1 MCLSRAVIAVL
12 LFSAASGAWA
22 QETPKPPEPTPE
34 QIAAAE
40 AKPGTLREQTIYIPY
55 AKLKSIFEKEGRG
68 VFIPYDK
75 FQELWKAA
83 REAGRKMEDVQP
95 PVPALIA
102 EIESTAT
109 VGRDV
114 MNVQAK
120 LAIEVLAEG
129 WHEIPL
135 RLTDA
140 AIRSATIGG
149 APARVVFSPEQGY
162 RVLVEK
168 KGKEPEKI
176 ELVLEYSKAFSKS
189 PGTNTVEFDAPQAP
203 VNRWQIK
210 IAEAGVKVNVHPNL
224 AASDALAEMGA
235 EPQPD
240 EEGPA
245 KETVVQAFVGAADKV
260 RIDWTAKA
268 EGAAGLAALAT
279 VQARQEVV
287 IDEGVIR
294 TRANLTYEITRADV
308 TQLVVEVPADHNVVN
323 IFDPNVQKWEKQAGE
338 ELQTITITLFQPTRG
353 TQNIALELEKIAG
366 DKEMPQEMMTGE
378 LKAPMIRATQVGTP
392 MQMTA
397 VGRQQGVVAVRL
409 GSSLRAEVTSRTGLL
424 QVDNADL
431 PAPLAGQEWTYSY
444 RYSALPFDLA
454 ISVEKLQP
462 LVEVE
467 ELVETYIEPNQITT
481 NLLAVLNIQ
490 RAGIFQAILE
500 VPDGYE
506 VRAVQGRDA
515 AGAAAVAVDSHRLEE
530 VEITPDPTMPMNK
543 VKVKTKLVVSFGRK
557 AMGKVALW
565 IELQKRQD
573 DPNLLSPTDA
583 ASSLSL
589 PHPRVNPTTV
599 ARTAGRMIVHAPESL
614 RITPKDAKGLRTISA
629 GEALQNME
637 STRAGRFPTLAQI
650 VAYAYSQEPASLT
663 VEAQRRKPYI
673 EARQLLAV
681 NVESGVIRYDAWF
694 FYDIKFSSVKSL
706 RIDVPQGISGKFKNL
721 TTGTMHETLV
731 APAPADVPAGYVAWS
746 FAGDGELLGSQ
757 TIHLSWESPQ
767 KDLPVG
773 QQVAIELP
781 HLRPHGVDRAW
792 GQIAASKSE
801 TIEISVDGELT
812 GLRPIDPQRDLM
824 PGAPVAG
831 AARAFEFYDDWSLPL
846 VATRYELEEVK
857 RTSIE
862 RGFVR
867 MVVTRSGEVDVNAIY
882 RLRSARQ
889 RIAIRLP
896 GVDMTKPSQFLDT
909 QPLKINNQP
918 APLEKD
924 PNYFY
929 IPLTG
934 HSPDRDVLVEI
945 HYTVKGTQAQ
955 LDLPDFSGDPTTA
968 IDDPAVQQVHL
979 AVYLPP
985 EQTFLGVRGPWTD
998 ETSVTFIDR
1007 TWRPDARSDEDL
1019 LSQIRSGI
1027 DNCSAAG
1034 SSFPTD
1040 GRRYLFSTLR
1050 PEPEPAGSLRL
1061 TTAHQHAVNFG
1072 IFAVVAIMGLG
1083 LAARPIGVRLWWLA
1097 GLVVLIVLAAVF
1109 APALATAL
1117 LGDALKWALILVLLV
1132 WLVRFLAWAL
1142 PQWTARLTNWLNTRP
1157 ARAAAAA
1164 AVVAAA
1170 ATTGT
1175 TPFAEGTPPPPDT
1188 GTSQTSSG
1196 TEGGE
1201 SHG

>member
-1 MCLSRAVIAVL
+1 LWRVVLAVVL
-12 LFSAASGAWA
+12 VGSAGQWMQVGA
-22 QETPKPPEPTPE
+22 QDPPKPPEPTPE
-34 QIAAAE
+34 MIATAE
-40 AKPGTLREQTIYIPY
+40 KPALREQTIYIPY
-55 AKLKSIFEKEGRG
+55 NKLKAIFEKEGRG

-75 FQELWKAA
+75 FQELWRAA
-83 REAGRKMEDVQP
+83 REAGHKLEEFKP
-95 PVPALIA
+95 PIPALIA
-102 EIESTAT
+102 EIDSTAT
-109 VGRDV
+109 VGKDV

-120 LAIEVLAEG
+120 LAIEVLTEG

-135 RLTDA
+135 RLADA
-140 AIRSATIGG
+140 AIRSAKIGET
-149 APARVVFSPEQGY
+149 PARVIYSPEQGY
-162 RVLVEK
+162 RVLIEK
-168 KGKEPEKI
+168 KGKQPERI
-176 ELVLEYSKAFSKS
+176 DLVLEYSKAFSKS

-224 AASDALAEMGA
+224 AASDSLSERPAVDPAAPPAA
-235 EPQPD
+235 EPAAA
-240 EEGPA
+240 PA
-245 KETVVQAFVGAADKV
+245 KETLVQAFVGAADRV

-287 IDEGVIR
+287 IDEGFIR
-294 TRANLTYEITRADV
+294 TRANLTYDISRADV

-323 IFDPNVQKWEKQAGE
+323 IFDPNVQKWEKQADDAT
-338 ELQTITITLFQPTRG
+338 QTITITLFQPTRG
-353 TQNIALELEKIAG
+353 TQNIAIELEKIAG

-378 LKAPMIRATQVGTP
+378 LKAPTIRATQVGQPGQLTN
-392 MQMTA
+392 

-409 GSSLRAEVTSRTGLL
+409 GTALRGDVTSRTGLL

-431 PAPLAGQEWTYSY
+431 PAPLAGQEWTYAY

-454 ISVEKLQP
+454 ISIEKLLP

-490 RAGIFQAILE
+490 RAGIFQAVLE

-506 VRAVQGRDA
+506 IRTVQGREI

-543 VKVKTKLVVSFGRK
+543 VKVKTKLVVSFARK

-565 IELQKRQD
+565 VELTKRQED
-573 DPNLLSPTDA
+573 ANLLAPTGQV
-583 ASSLSL
+583 STLTL
-589 PHPRVNPTTV
+589 PMPRVNPTTV
-599 ARTAGRMIVHAPESL
+599 SRTAGRMILHAPESL
-614 RITPKDAKGLRTISA
+614 RITPSDLVGLRTISVS
-629 GEALQNME
+629 EALAVVP
-637 STRAGRFPTLAQI
+637 STRDGRFPLLAQLAAF
-650 VAYAYSQEPASLT
+650 AYTQEAAKLT
-663 VEAQRRKPYI
+663 AQAERRKPYI

-681 NVESGVIRYDAWF
+681 NVESGVIKYDAKF
-694 FYDIKFSSVKSL
+694 FFDIRFSGVKTL
-706 RIDVPQGISGKFKNL
+706 RIDVPQTLAGKFKNL
-721 TTGTMHETLV
+721 TTVTMHEQQM
-731 APAPADVPAGYVAWS
+731 APQPADVPAGYVAYS
-746 FAGDGELLGSQ
+746 FAGDGELLGSKA
-757 TIHLSWESPQ
+757 IHLSWESPQ

-792 GQIAASKSE
+792 GQIAASKAE
-801 TIEISVDGELT
+801 TIEISVDGEFK

-824 PGAPVAG
+824 PDAGITG
-831 AARAFEFYDDWSLPL
+831 AARAFEFYEDWALPL

-867 MVVTRSGEVDVNAIY
+867 MVVTRSGEVDVNALY

-889 RIAIRLP
+889 RIPIKLP
-896 GVDMTKPSQFLDT
+896 GVDMTNPAANLDT
-909 QPLKINNQP
+909 QPLRINNQP

-924 PNYFY
+924 PTQFY
-929 IPLTG
+929 IPLIG
-934 HSPDRDVLVEI
+934 HSADRDVLVEL
-945 HYTVKGTQAQ
+945 HYTVKGTQSR
-955 LDLPDFSGDPTTA
+955 LELPEFV
-968 IDDPAVQQVHL
+968 DDPAVQQVYL
-979 AVYLPP
+979 AAYLPP
-985 EQTFLGVRGPWTD
+985 EQTLLGVSGNWTD

-1007 TWRPDARSDEDL
+1007 TWRPNAPEDESIL
-1019 LSQIRSGI
+1019 QQIRSGI
-1027 DNCSAAG
+1027 DNCAAAG
-1034 SSFPTD
+1034 SAFPTD

-1050 PEPEPAGSLRL
+1050 PEPGTAGALRL
-1061 TTAHQHAVNFG
+1061 TTLHHHAVNFG
-1072 IFAVVAIMGLG
+1072 IFAIVAAMGLV
-1083 LAARPIGVRLWWLA
+1083 LAAQPIGVRLWWLA
-1097 GLVVLIVLAAVF
+1097 GLVVAIVLAAVF

-1117 LGDALKWALILVLLV
+1117 LGDALKWAIVLVLAV

-1142 PQWTARLTNWLNTRP
+1142 PQWTAGLNTWMNSRP

-1170 ATTGT
+1170 AT
-1175 TPFAEGTPPPPDT
+1175 AGTPPAENQPGSPPDG
-1188 GTSQTSSG
+1188 GTAGQASG
-1196 TEGGE
+1196 KQEGGA